1 MGALVGVMFG
11 CGLLSIWL
19 SFSSS
24 SRRSSQSDGGSDL
37 GADPGSV
44 STSARGARHAAVL
57 SRRTQLAILGGLG
70 IGAVTF
76 MLSGL
81 FVVGMLAAVVGSF
94 IPLML
99 ARRSQH
105 REAHRRREAWPDV
118 IDGLVSAVR
127 AGMSLPEAVAAVG
140 DRGPAVVRPVF
151 EQFAADYRATG
162 RFGESLT
169 RLRDELADPVAD
181 RIVEALL
188 AARDV
193 GGSDLGRMLRTLSD
207 FVRQDLRLRGEA
219 EARRSWTVNGARLA
233 IAAPWIVLLLLS
245 TRPDAAAAYQTPAG
259 MVVILG
265 CAAAC
270 TVAYALMSKIG
281 RLPDEQRVML

>member
-19 SFSSS
+19 AFSSS
-24 SRRSSQSDGGSDL
+24 SERSSGPEAESDPRNRVAGTRNTRHVNVL
-37 GADPGSV
+37 G
-44 STSARGARHAAVL
+44 RRNQLAVL
-57 SRRTQLAILGGLG
+57 SGFGVG
-70 IGAVTF
+70 IVAF
-76 MLSGL
+76 LLSGL
-81 FVVGMLAAVVGSF
+81 FIVGVLAAVLGSF
-94 IPLML
+94 IPMML

-105 REAHRRREAWPDV
+105 RQAHRRREAWPDV

-140 DRGPAVVRPVF
+140 DRGPAIVRPVF
-151 EQFAADYRATG
+151 AQFAADYRATG
-162 RFGESLT
+162 RFGESLA

-207 FVRQDLRLRGEA
+207 FVRQDLRFRGEA

>member
-1 MGALVGVMFG
+1 MGVLVGLMFG
-11 CGLLSIWL
+11 CGLLSVWL
-19 SFSSS
+19 W
-24 SRRSSQSDGGSDL
+24 
-37 GADPGSV
+37 A
-44 STSARGARHAAVL
+44 STNYRGAPAVASFL
-57 SRRTQLAILGGLG
+57 TGPESQQSPNASLGRPSRQQMFTLACGFAVGLTCYLLTDLLIVG
-70 IGAVTF
+70 
-76 MLSGL
+76 
-81 FVVGMLAAVVGSF
+81 VVGGAAGSF
-94 IPLML
+94 IPLMVVN
-99 ARRSQH
+99 RQKS

-140 DRGPAVVRPVF
+140 GRGPVVVRPIF
-151 EQFAADYRATG
+151 EQFAHDYRVSG
-162 RFGESLT
+162 RFGESLV
-169 RLRDELADPVAD
+169 RLRSTLADPVAD

-219 EARRSWTVNGARLA
+219 EARRSWTVNSARLA

-245 TRPDAAAAYQTPAG
+245 TRPDAAAAYQTMAG
-259 MVVILG
+259 MVVIIG
-265 CAAAC
+265 CAASC
-270 TVAYALMSKIG
+270 TLAYALMTKIG

>member
-19 SFSSS
+19 AVSSS
-24 SRRSSQSDGGSDL
+24 HERSSVSESEADSGRRVGDSHDTRRSGILSRRNQLAIASGL
-37 GADPGSV
+37 GFGIVIYIFSGLAIVGV
-44 STSARGARHAAVL
+44 LAAVL
-57 SRRTQLAILGGLG
+57 
-70 IGAVTF
+70 
-76 MLSGL
+76 
-81 FVVGMLAAVVGSF
+81 GSF

-99 ARRSQH
+99 ARRAQH
-105 REAHRRREAWPDV
+105 RETHRRREAWPDV

-151 EQFAADYRATG
+151 AQFAADYRATG

-169 RLRDELADPVAD
+169 RLRDELQDPVAD

-245 TRPDAAAAYQTPAG
+245 TRPDAAAAYQTPTG

>member
-1 MGALVGVMFG
+1 MGAILGLMLG
-11 CGLLSIWL
+11 CGLLSVWL
-19 SFSSS
+19 AVPRWREAAGPAPSGRDDQLTAAGTRFLP
-24 SRRSSQSDGGSDL
+24 RHVQI
-37 GADPGSV
+37 SV
-44 STSARGARHAAVL
+44 GC
-57 SRRTQLAILGGLG
+57 GLG
-70 IGAVTF
+70 TGLITF
-76 MLSGL
+76 LLSGL
-81 FVVGMLAAVVGSF
+81 PVVGLLAGVAGSF
-94 IPLML
+94 LPLL
-99 ARRSQH
+99 VARRREQ

-162 RFGESLT
+162 RFGESLN
-169 RLRDELADPVAD
+169 RMRDSLRDPVAD

-245 TRPDAAAAYQTPAG
+245 TRPDAAAAYKTPAG
-259 MVVILG
+259 MVVIVG
-265 CAAAC
+265 CAGAC
-270 TVAYALMSKIG
+270 TIAYALMSKIG
-281 RLPDEQRVML
+281 RLPDEQRVLL

>member
-1 MGALVGVMFG
+1 MGALVGLMLG
-11 CGLLSIWL
+11 CGLLSVWL
-19 SFSSS
+19 ALP
-24 SRRSSQSDGGSDL
+24 RWRQDMPP
-37 GADPGSV
+37 ADE
-44 STSARGARHAAVL
+44 SAVQQAAALTQIV
-57 SRRTQLAILGGLG
+57 SRRTQIAVACGLG
-70 IGAVTF
+70 IGLITF
-76 MLSGL
+76 LLTGL
-81 FVVGMLAAVVGSF
+81 AMVGLLASVAGSF
-94 IPLML
+94 LPLVI
-99 ARRSQH
+99 ARRNEQ

-162 RFGESLT
+162 RFGESLN
-169 RLRDELADPVAD
+169 RMRDTLQDPVAD

-207 FVRQDLRLRGEA
+207 FVRQDVRLRGEA

-259 MVVILG
+259 MIVILG
-265 CAAAC
+265 CAGAC

-281 RLPDEQRVML
+281 RLPDEQRVLL